1 MKIKLNNALETVLN
15 PHRFM
20 AEMVSHNKILSRR
33 NKRDRSVNG
42 IYILKSKLFLLLVFM
57 CSSIIAQNNFKS
69 LRQFETDTTTL
80 HYNNSTSTII
90 CFVPDNIVSHKYS
103 FINLTGQ
110 ALVGSALAVGFS
122 ILPSSVAFISALSG
136 KSTEISQATLGIL
149 TISSY
154 LFGSAVGVHWVAK
167 SQNSKL
173 SFWGTVGYS
182 AIGGGFGAILT
193 TILASHYTTIPA
205 FGGIIVALCPI
216 IGSMIYASFIS
227 DWPQEPQ
234 KISFVKNNLTQN
246 DIFEQ
251 SKLFN
256 IELFRIKL

>member
-1 MKIKLNNALETVLN
+1 M
-15 PHRFM
+15 R
-20 AEMVSHNKILSRR
+20 
-33 NKRDRSVNG
+33 
-42 IYILKSKLFLLLVFM
+42 SKLFLILVFI

-69 LRQFETDTTTL
+69 LRQIETDTNTL
-80 HYNNSTSTII
+80 HYYESTSTVT
-90 CFVPDNIVSHKYS
+90 CFVPDNVVSHKYS
-103 FINLTGQ
+103 FINLSGQ
-110 ALVGSALAVGFS
+110 ALVGSALAVGLS
-122 ILPSSVAFISALSG
+122 ILPFSAAIGSALSG
-136 KSTEISQATLGIL
+136 ESTETSTTALGIL

-154 LFGSAVGVHWVAK
+154 LFGAAVGVHWVAK

-182 AIGGGFGAILT
+182 VIGGGVGAILAT
-193 TILASHYTTIPA
+193 VLASQYRRIPA
-205 FGGIIVALCPI
+205 FGGIIVALSPI

-234 KISFVKNNLTQN
+234 KVSFVKNSLNQKDL
-246 DIFEQ
+246 FEH